1 MKIPEVGIPAETLLE
16 HLESF
21 KARDLDW
28 KSGRVFGYVY
38 APAREA
44 MDAAK
49 KAFLSYLTE
58 NGLDFTSFPSLLRLE
73 QELIA
78 MAAAHLGGDAE
89 VVGNFSSGGT
99 ESIIMAVKAARDH
112 FRRSRPEIREPEI
125 ILPVTAHAAFH
136 KAAHYLGLKVVA
148 TEVDPQDF
156 RADVAA
162 VRRAITANTILI
174 VGSAPSYAHG
184 VVDPIPE
191 LAALARDHGLLCH
204 VDACVGGFLLPY
216 FRRLGAVFPDFDF
229 GVPGVTSVSMDLHK
243 YAYAPKGASIVLYR
257 NRELRRHQVFACAQW
272 TGYAIVNTAVQ
283 SSKSGGPLAGAWATL
298 HFIGDAGYL
307 EIARR
312 SLEAT
317 RRLTAG
323 IEAIDGLRLMTRPDF
338 CMFSFTSERV
348 SIFRLID
355 EMNARGWYIQPQLA
369 FGGSKENA
377 HLSVTTANVGWVE
390 AFLADLADCLA
401 RLGQQAPGHLA
412 ETVAAE
418 LAKHDIA
425 ALTDGEIAGLM
436 EMVGMGAGG
445 ALPDRMADINEIL
458 NALPPSLRERLLATY
473 VNQVFGQGS

>member
-1 MKIPEVGIPAETLLE
+1 MKIPEVGIPAEALLAQ
-16 HLESF
+16 LESF
-21 KARDLDW
+21 KDKDLDW

-38 APAREA
+38 APAQEA
-44 MDAAK
+44 MDTAK

-58 NGLDFTSFPSLLRLE
+58 NGLDFTSFPSLLKLE
-73 QELIA
+73 NELIA

-99 ESIIMAVKAARDH
+99 ESIIMAVKAARD
-112 FRRSRPEIREPEI
+112 FCRKSRPEIREPEI
-125 ILPVTAHAAFH
+125 ILPATAHAAFH

-148 TEVDPQDF
+148 TGVGPQDF

-162 VRRAITANTILI
+162 VRRAITANTILV

-229 GVPGVTSVSMDLHK
+229 GVPGVTSISMDLHK

-298 HFIGDAGYL
+298 HFIGADGYL
-307 EIARR
+307 EIARQT
-312 SLEAT
+312 LEAT
-317 RRLTAG
+317 RRLAAG

-377 HLSVTTANVGWVE
+377 HLSVTSANVGWVE
-390 AFLADLADCLA
+390 GFLADLAESVAL
-401 RLGQQAPGHLA
+401 LGQQPPGNLA

-418 LAKHDIA
+418 LAKHDVA
-425 ALTDGEIAGLM
+425 ALSDKDIVGLM
-436 EMVGMGAGG
+436 ELVGMGAGG
-445 ALPDRMADINEIL
+445 VLPARMADINEIL
-458 NALPPSLRERLLATY
+458 NALPPSLRERLLAAY
-473 VNQVFGQGS
+473 VNQVFGQAH